1 MSDKVKRLED
11 PLRYKNLIDKCQL
24 IANEMILER
33 RSINYKKELQGK
45 DALTLTVLLTIVVT
59 VRDVES
65 YDGPNV

>member
-45 DALTLTVLLTIVVT
+45 TALTLTVLLTIVVT

>member
-45 DALTLTVLLTIVVT
+45 ML
-59 VRDVES
+59 
-65 YDGPNV
+65 